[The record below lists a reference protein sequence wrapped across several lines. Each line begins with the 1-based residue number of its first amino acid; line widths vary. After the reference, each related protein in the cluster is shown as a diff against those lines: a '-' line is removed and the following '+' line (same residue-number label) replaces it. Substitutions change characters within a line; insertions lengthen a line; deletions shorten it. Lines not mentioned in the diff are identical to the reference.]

1 MRSMKRGKMLDA
13 NETVDKGVNQA
24 IIAVAF
30 YDPKI
35 PASISQRQDSARKQ
49 AIRRLAGSR
58 QSSDLKVV

>member
-1 MRSMKRGKMLDA
+1 MLDA